1 MAVDIN
7 AELKKSTEKTNVFKI
22 YKEYKKDYD
31 ELKKKSGDSQELANK
46 KLKQPLDDFV
56 KWRKK
61 HTTNAKTLTDE
72 LIKQLKQVKG
82 SGLETD
88 KLIKRV
94 FLNSLKKI
102 KPEIT
107 PILIEELKKVLSCS
121 NLQSYQFNLTYHI
134 PVKSVDLFGIFES
147 SPDDRIGKL
156 FYEPKNISFNT
167 FPYSMN
173 RQMYDRTQNLNQPYT
188 AVAGS
193 NYLGTS
199 QQNLFDITYVES
211 YLDIPTNQTIQGSF
225 FKVDLKPRQTF
236 PSIDEFLNDYYSTID
251 ILDYKTFFANLV
263 DYVTGAI
270 SFGRGDGKLKLS
282 SIQKT
287 LIIMQ
292 RMLGLCSD
300 NTKEIEVGGTSKL
313 SEIDNVDES
322 FYEFNDVDLRII
334 DQITSDIKLG
344 VIEFEECDNLKVPL
358 NVDAVL
364 TALDN
369 LNFFE
374 DTSDVNEINDALGI
388 IYPVVDEDPAFKLSL
403 DDGFFEQFIK
413 AVMST
418 VLSPK
423 AILPVM
429 IGAGMV
435 NQPIWK
441 NISNIEDFQKLF
453 KNFFKEVLTR
463 ISAIFTKAIFNE
475 LKKEIKILVSL
486 ILGDIV
492 TEKQKKKYIMI
503 LSIVSILPSL
513 IKLTKDFRECKSV
526 IDELLQLLNIGITNK
541 LNSIANAGGEIP
553 LPLLLAAKSLDGFSA
568 TRSFL
573 NTVQN
578 LQEIG
583 VPTGPMPDGS
593 PNKFLASIKSMIDG
607 NSKEIAENGKVS
619 IGIGVLTVTPSGVTI
634 PKDAYGKFF

>member
-1 MAVDIN
+1 M
-7 AELKKSTEKTNVFKI
+7 
-22 YKEYKKDYD
+22 
-31 ELKKKSGDSQELANK
+31 
-46 KLKQPLDDFV
+46 
-56 KWRKK
+56 
-61 HTTNAKTLTDE
+61 
-72 LIKQLKQVKG
+72 
-82 SGLETD
+82 
-88 KLIKRV
+88 
-94 FLNSLKKI
+94 
-102 KPEIT
+102 
-107 PILIEELKKVLSCS
+107 
-121 NLQSYQFNLTYHI
+121 
-134 PVKSVDLFGIFES
+134 
-147 SPDDRIGKL
+147 
-156 FYEPKNISFNT
+156 
-167 FPYSMN
+167 
-173 RQMYDRTQNLNQPYT
+173 
-188 AVAGS
+188 
-193 NYLGTS
+193 GTS

-369 LNFFE
+369 LKFFE

-388 IYPVVDEDPAFKLSL
+388 IYPVVDEDPTFKLSL

-441 NISNIEDFQKLF
+441 SISNIEDFQKLF

-475 LKKEIKILVSL
+475 LKKEIKIL
-486 ILGDIV
+486 
-492 TEKQKKKYIMI
+492 
-503 LSIVSILPSL
+503 SIVSILPIL
-513 IKLTKDFRECKSV
+513 IKITKDFRECKSV
-526 IDELLQLLNIGITNK
+526 IDELLQLLNIDVTNK

-619 IGIGVLTVTPSGVTI
+619 IGVGVLTVTPSGVTI